1 MYADIHTATGIG
13 TSVEGRLAGKTAI
26 VVGGGQTAGETI
38 GNGRAAAILFARAGA
53 HVMVA
58 DRDLDRARDTAIAI
72 EAEGGQALAH
82 QCDVALE
89 QDCAAMVER
98 AMSELGTID
107 VLHNNVGIGSHDGSP
122 TRFDE
127 EGLDLML
134 AVNLKGMMFTCKYA
148 VPHMQQAGRGSVIN
162 ISSVAA
168 ITPYPGVGYKT
179 TKAAVNAYTQ
189 TLAIRVAGDGVRAN
203 VIMPGLMDTPMAI
216 EGNVDR
222 RGISREDVR
231 AQRDRMVP
239 LGRKMGS
246 GWDIA
251 HAALFLASDESRF
264 VTGIELAVDGG
275 SSARRG

>member
-1 MYADIHTATGIG
+1 
-13 TSVEGRLAGKTAI
+13 
-26 VVGGGQTAGETI
+26 
-38 GNGRAAAILFARAGA
+38 
-53 HVMVA
+53 
-58 DRDLDRARDTAIAI
+58 
-72 EAEGGQALAH
+72 
-82 QCDVALE
+82 
-89 QDCAAMVER
+89 MVER